1 MHRIANGV
9 LVLAIAHCLGCP
21 SAPPPF
27 PPEAMVIAH
36 RGASGLAPE
45 HTLAAYDLAIE
56 LGADTIEQDLQ
67 LTRDGVLVVLHD
79 ETLDRTARGPAE
91 NCTGPVHE
99 KTLAELETCDFGL
112 WFDDRVAGAGA
123 RFAGQKIVTLE
134 ALIQRYGTSVR
145 YYIETKHPEHAPGVE
160 RILLSLL
167 ADHELLPREGQEPRV
182 IVQSFSSESL
192 RSMASLQPD
201 LPLVQLLEG
210 DLEAPLDEAFG
221 VIAEYAIGI
230 GPPRSQVDS
239 ALMAAARRHGLVVHP
254 YTVNEP
260 AEMVRLLDLGVDG
273 LFTDRPDRL
282 LDILRKKGS

>member
-1 MHRIANGV
+1 
-9 LVLAIAHCLGCP
+9 
-21 SAPPPF
+21 
-27 PPEAMVIAH
+27 MVIAH

-67 LTRDGVLVVLHD
+67 VTRDGVLVVLHD
-79 ETLDRTARGPAE
+79 ETLDRTARGSAQ

-134 ALIQRYGTSVR
+134 ALIQRYGTRVR
-145 YYIETKHPEHAPGVE
+145 YYIETKHPEHAPDVE
-160 RILLSLL
+160 QALLSML
-167 ADHELLPREGQEPRV
+167 ADHELLPREGEEPRV

-192 RSMASLQPD
+192 RSIHALQPD

-210 DLEAPLDEAFG
+210 DLDEPLDEEFG
-221 VIAEYAIGI
+221 VIAEYAVGI

-239 ALMAAARRHGLVVHP
+239 ALMAAARRNGLIVHP
-254 YTVNEP
+254 YTVNER
-260 AEMVRLLDLGVDG
+260 AEMIRLLDLGVDG

-282 LDILRKKGS
+282 LDLLRER